1 MDKLASLID
10 IAQNIYSRWVF
21 HRLLCGMVAI
31 ATLTIITSI
40 MISAMLICSFYATY
54 QVLLNSGFIPH
65 IAAFTVAGIIAIVA
79 ILFLLIIFTFLR
91 RLRYVPRSLLQE
103 KTSNVFCIGS
113 IIESFLNGLLS
124 KK

>member
-10 IAQNIYSRWVF
+10 IAQNIYSRWIF
-21 HRLLCGMVAI
+21 HRLLYGMVAI
-31 ATLTIITSI
+31 ATLTIITAI

-65 IAAFTVAGIIAIVA
+65 NAAFILTGIIAIVA
-79 ILFLLIIFTFLR
+79 LLFLLITFAFLR
-91 RLRYVPRSLLQE
+91 RLRDMPRILLQE
-103 KTSNVFCIGS
+103 KAPNVSYMGS
-113 IIESFLNGLLS
+113 IIESFLNGLLN